1 MTKRLRRLLSKVP
14 PSVGVLAV
22 ALGGVTLFVAAH
34 MMSVEQ
40 VTADVQFTD
49 RYETRE
55 PSPLRRDET
64 KIVTADLDGPVP
76 RQAERM
82 REASGLAL
90 VIGYARIS
98 EFINKRPAP
107 ASVDALLEVVMR
119 EGLLPPG
126 VSLPAAEDR
135 KPGVLA
141 GRHATIYVRYRVEP
155 FGVEV
160 VSVGN
165 TKDDGAAI
173 LIRLPYEPDKDDP
186 TASAGKD
193 NPGAALFVCDT
204 TGTITVPPPFASPAT
219 VLKAGWQPD
228 KFRALDI
235 PQEQVN
241 ELNDWV
247 RKYDT
252 GR

>member
-1 MTKRLRRLLSKVP
+1 MMKSLRRRLSKVP
-14 PSVGVLAV
+14 PAVGVVIV
-22 ALGGVTLFVAAH
+22 ALCGVALFVAAH

-40 VTADVQFTD
+40 VSADVQFSD
-49 RYETRE
+49 RYDQRA
-55 PSPLRRDET
+55 PSPLKRDES

-90 VIGYARIS
+90 VIGYARVS
-98 EFINKRPAP
+98 EAINKRPAP
-107 ASVDALLEVVMR
+107 ASVDALLEIVTR

-126 VSLPAAEDR
+126 VSVPAPEDR

-141 GRHATIYVRYRVEP
+141 GRYATIYVRYRVAP

-160 VSVGN
+160 VSIGN
-165 TKDDGAAI
+165 TKDDGAAL
-173 LIRLPYEPDKDDP
+173 LIRLPYEDD
-186 TASAGKD
+186 TAQATAAAKNE

-204 TGTITVPPPFASPAT
+204 MGTITVPPPFASPAT
-219 VLKAGWQPD
+219 VLQAGWQPD
-228 KFRALDI
+228 KFRSLDLS
-235 PQEQVN
+235 QDRVN
-241 ELNDWV
+241 ELNDWI
-247 RKYDT
+247 RKYNT